1 MLFMVLQSLYEYW
14 LLLSPG
20 SLRSKWTSVYG
31 LTSVTSFFTVY
42 CLRKKLGSLLVMCW
56 WKRLMSCFTTLFPPR
71 ISHLNFSQGHSW
83 FCTLSPTHCLCV
95 CVLMCFFF
103 FLNRLKGLHMLK
115 WSTESWSVP
124 FGHCCEREVKEKGK
138 DQNCAQNSICNTRG
152 TLWLVFPSRNISLCT
167 FWVSSSFFCPSLLL

>member
-1 MLFMVLQSLYEYW
+1 MDLPVLRVSSPCIAWGKNWVVFWSCAGEKDSCPVSQHCSHLGFLIW
-14 LLLSPG
+14 TFLKDTHDSAPFLLL
-20 SLRSKWTSVYG
+20 TAYVC
-31 LTSVTSFFTVY
+31 V
-42 CLRKKLGSLLVMCW
+42 
-56 WKRLMSCFTTLFPPR
+56 
-71 ISHLNFSQGHSW
+71 
-83 FCTLSPTHCLCV
+83 CLCV
-95 CVLMCFFF
+95 FFF